1 MKISATASMI
11 THTGV
16 HAHLETCIG
25 AHTNG
30 NIEKGEK
37 PSCVSSDTFSSHQ
50 WSWERDVFMNDT
62 RIFSIGMY
70 VRSLDRVTGLFA
82 CYFLGWI
89 AMAFHRT

>member
-1 MKISATASMI
+1 MKISATAGMI
-11 THTGV
+11 THTLGNM
-16 HAHLETCIG
+16 HRCTH
-25 AHTNG
+25 NG
-30 NIEKGEK
+30 NIEKGGK

-70 VRSLDRVTGLFA
+70 VCSLDRVTGLFS
-82 CYFLGWI
+82 CFFLGWI